1 MAHTVHTCTYT
12 FSILAYTHVLLTDYE
27 TKKIQLQESL
37 SSSPS
42 ASSAGSTSSLSD
54 LEESNMISVEAD
66 YVNMMCDLTQVLE
79 KCSGALKRMMM
90 AYENI
95 VRVKSIKK
103 FKALI
108 KSRSYRGIKS
118 VQEFFRRVGKS
129 WKPTDCSMLHCL
141 VVASRCEEAVIRLRA
156 FKFNHEQRNRSVL
169 TKEEQSAEVQ
179 VIPSSTTDS
188 SAKPPELQ
196 VPHTTE
202 SHPPVSTESVESSP
216 QEVTHDVVSSQPSAS
231 LDLLEITAQVAKD
244 DLTVAEYD
252 SMTYII
258 CGALGIPRFLLDLAG
273 IKPGFITIKWTTS
286 MDLLPHIQSTVL
298 DNWDLKMLQEEGVV
312 SIHVGSNV
320 NITVGSHDY
329 WSNTTVSL
337 RIVRIYIIIAYCRIS
352 NRE

>member
-1 MAHTVHTCTYT
+1 MYN
-12 FSILAYTHVLLTDYE
+12 FLYLNIHVLLTDYE

-42 ASSAGSTSSLSD
+42 ASSASSTSSPSD
-54 LEESNMISVEAD
+54 LEESNVTSAEAD

-95 VRVKSIKK
+95 VRIKSVKK

-108 KSRSYRGIKS
+108 KSKGYCGIQS

-129 WKPTDCSMLHCL
+129 WRPTDCSMLRCL
-141 VVASRCEEAVIRLRA
+141 VTASRCEEAVIRLRT
-156 FKFNHEQRNRSVL
+156 FEFSHEQRSRSAL
-169 TKEEQSAEVQ
+169 TKEEQSAEAQ

-188 SAKPPELQ
+188 SAKPPESQ
-196 VPHTTE
+196 VHAPHTTE
-202 SHPPVSTESVESSP
+202 SHPPVSTEAVDSSP

-231 LDLLEITAQVAKD
+231 PDLLEITAQIAKD

-252 SMTYII
+252 SITYTI
-258 CGALGIPRFLLDLAG
+258 CGALEIPRFLLELAG
-273 IKPGFITIKWTTS
+273 IKPGSITIKWTTS

-298 DNWDLKMLQEEGVV
+298 DNWDLRMLQEEGVV
-312 SIHVGSNV
+312 SIQVGSNF

-329 WSNTTVSL
+329 WSNMTVSL
-337 RIVRIYIIIAYCRIS
+337 RIFTAAYSIL
-352 NRE
+352 